1 MKEKNL
7 EFDLNLIVH
16 SNIFYIEYWR
26 LTLLKVF
33 AKFAKEERGGV
44 LENSRKK
51 YAISDKLHLW
61 MAPYI
66 PSEMAPKKGLMM
78 AISWR

>member
-51 YAISDKLHLW
+51 ICYLRQVAFVDGPLHT
-61 MAPYI
+61 I
-66 PSEMAPKKGLMM
+66 
-78 AISWR
+78 

>member
-44 LENSRKK
+44 LENRKK
-51 YAISDKLHLW
+51 YAISDKSHLW
-61 MAPYI
+61 MVPYI

-78 AISWR
+78 AISWK